1 MKKWLW
7 VLLIPFLLT
16 LAVPRAALA
25 DDDIDRMVAE
35 EIEKEI
41 SENIA
46 DELSTADLHELE
58 QYYQEYAQTLSPVT
72 GGRDMRSFITMLAQ
86 GGADLSADAFFG
98 MVADALL
105 AGLKQTIPAVAQ
117 IIIVALVFSLISHFK
132 PSFGETSVSKAAQ
145 TAQYV
150 IVGTMALGM
159 FATAFSIGSGAIEA
173 MASFTGEFF
182 PLMLALLTALG
193 GLTSA
198 AILKPATVVL
208 TTGISMLYKAFVLP
222 LIILLTVFTLISHFS
237 TTIKLSGFCNLLKSI
252 VKWGIGIG
260 LTIFV
265 GVVVI
270 YGLLGSSF
278 DGVSIKTAKFTIDK
292 FVPIVGSLFAQSVD
306 VVIACT
312 LLIKNAAGIAGIII
326 IAAIVIS
333 PAFAILAH
341 YFLFKLTGA
350 VLEPITGNGMSKFVQ
365 DAADVLMMLFVAVM
379 AAAIM
384 YFVTT
389 AVIIGA
395 GNANIMLR

>member
-16 LAVPRAALA
+16 LVPRTALA

-35 EIEKEI
+35 EIEKELRD
-41 SENIA
+41 NIA
-46 DELSTADLHELE
+46 DALSTADLHELE
-58 QYYQEYAQTLSPVT
+58 QYYQEHSQTLSPVT
-72 GGRDMRSFITMLAQ
+72 GGRDLKSFITMLAQ
-86 GGADLSADAFFG
+86 GGAGLSSDAFFG
-98 MVADALL
+98 MVVDALL
-105 AGLKQTIPAVAQ
+105 AGLRQTIPAVVQ

-159 FATAFSIGSGAIEA
+159 FASAFAIGSGAIEA
-173 MASFTGEFF
+173 MTSFTGEFF

-193 GLTSA
+193 GITSA
-198 AILKPATVVL
+198 AILKPATVAL
-208 TTGISMLYKAFVLP
+208 TTGISVLYKGFVLP

-237 TTIKLSGFCNLLKSI
+237 TTIKLSGFCNLFKSI
-252 VKWGIGIG
+252 IKWGIGIG
-260 LTIFV
+260 LTIFI

-270 YGLLGSSF
+270 HGLLGSSF

-312 LLIKNAAGIAGIII
+312 LLIKNAVGIAGIII

-333 PAFAILAH
+333 PAFSILAH
-341 YFLFKLTGA
+341 FFLFKLTGA
-350 VLEPITGNGMSKFVQ
+350 LLEPIAGNGICKFVQ
-365 DAADVLMMLFVAVM
+365 DAADVLIMLFVAVV
-379 AAAIM
+379 AVAIM
-384 YFVTT
+384 FFVTT